1 MTQAH
6 VRASAL
12 GGDADLRKQTST
24 CMLRSC
30 DSCLRSAL
38 VLCCRPCRWSC
49 ICRRDTVT
57 GWLAPEDG
65 GGIRAKGA
73 DGVKAAQQVGCK
85 YSRLHTKLTQR
96 LNDVVPNADS

>member
-1 MTQAH
+1 MPVIWSFSSH
-6 VRASAL
+6 
-12 GGDADLRKQTST
+12 T

-38 VLCCRPCRWSC
+38 VFCCRPWRWSC

-57 GWLAPEDG
+57 GWFPPEDG

-73 DGVKAAQQVGCK
+73 DGVKAAEQNN
-85 YSRLHTKLTQR
+85 RTLTQVMFFQITAE
-96 LNDVVPNADS
+96 LIEVVPKPR